1 MTLVMQLCHTIFEHL
16 CCKVVANLHVH
27 FEDVVVILHILC
39 TRNNSLMCVVCNI
52 FLQNTESKQNMN
64 GSAFCVLLSS
74 LWIYN
79 LLTVDCVML
88 LSYKMMLEALSFK
101 GQ

>member
-1 MTLVMQLCHTIFEHL
+1 M
-16 CCKVVANLHVH
+16 
-27 FEDVVVILHILC
+27 VILHIVC

-52 FLQNTESKQNMN
+52 FLRNTESKQNMN
-64 GSAFCVLLSS
+64 GSAFCVPLIS

-79 LLTVDCVML
+79 MLTVDCVTL
-88 LSYKMMLEALSFK
+88 LSHKMMLEKLNFI